1 MFSIASA
8 PAKQSVGETIDVL
21 SGRLSSATLLEDRR
35 AAILG
40 LRSFAK
46 DYPASVAS
54 GALRSLIGSLSK
66 DGEDVDTVKVVLE
79 TLLMLFNPNEDSP
92 EASEEIALWLADEFT
107 QRQENITLL
116 LDFLET
122 NDFYSRLYSLQ
133 LLAAILSART
143 ERTEECIFTAP
154 LGIPRLVS
162 VLDDQRDAIR
172 NEAIILLTYLTPT
185 SIEIQKLVAF
195 ENAFER
201 LFAII
206 EADGALVEGGRTV
219 EDCLILLA
227 NLLRSNSSNQALFR
241 ESGCMNRLADLLGR
255 VLKPQ
260 TDGSEIASW
269 AAAQRNRNVYAFLA
283 VIRLFV
289 VRGSAG
295 TSLNQTAIWKHGL
308 AYHILQLAF
317 SHEAQTQIKAEA
329 LITCGDVIRQNAPLQ
344 ETFAQMMVLSPL
356 AKTGTADGQA
366 SQGEKVF
373 VIDGLLDLTLCLQDL
388 QEFDVRFAAAEC
400 LQAYFAHH
408 PAVRLHFLGRAIEG
422 HQSGANESSNVLTVL
437 LQPSVESSDPYRQWF
452 AAVITFHLLH
462 ENSKAKSEAMGL
474 TEGDSE
480 DGEEVVT
487 AIQTLSAHVTSGL
500 RRGDDTRV
508 LVGYLMLL
516 LGWLFEDLD
525 AVNDFLAEGSNVQSL
540 IQAVSQPPAIGGGEI
555 VQGLCTMLLGV
566 AYEFSTKDSPI
577 PRATLLSILTARID
591 RDVYL
596 DRLSKLRSHPFI
608 RDFEVLPQKLD
619 ASSPGRLPDV
629 FFDREFVEFFKD
641 NYSRIA
647 RAIDREPGMEISV
660 VTNGVQKGV
669 SRELVDSL
677 RSQVEEKQNAVN
689 EIQEK
694 LAVLQGQLGQEQAD
708 HRRSK
713 ETAALEMQRVKTV
726 NEGLQ
731 KHHSEELRK
740 LQGQLASKEN
750 DQRKQVAQL
759 QSQYSIKENEYQKQI
774 AQLRSQQTAQESDH
788 QKQLEQ
794 VRKAA
799 EAEAE
804 KIRRR
809 TDAEVADL
817 KANISRLE
825 VVLMKSQKEY
835 NALQL
840 QRKNEIDMQREKYE
854 KVLGRLRQEYEDFKT
869 QSKAK
874 ADEKQAKFKEELQSL
889 CDRKDAEIDAYRE
902 QSQVD
907 LEQQKLKTKEA
918 EEKCQSLEKQ
928 LSGGDTGK
936 KDLEA
941 KLKKMES
948 ELSAANKAKDAAEKQ
963 LSESKEA
970 AKEETRKARE
980 ATENKLQESNE
991 ARETTQSEL
1000 DDLLMVFGDLEEK
1013 VAKYK
1018 ARLVELGET
1027 VSDGEDDD
1035 DEEDD
1040 DDDDDE
1046 DDEES
1051 ENNNDEKEETK
1062 QKPKAKK

>member
-1 MFSIASA
+1 
-8 PAKQSVGETIDVL
+8 
-21 SGRLSSATLLEDRR
+21 
-35 AAILG
+35 
-40 LRSFAK
+40 
-46 DYPASVAS
+46 
-54 GALRSLIGSLSK
+54 
-66 DGEDVDTVKVVLE
+66 
-79 TLLMLFNPNEDSP
+79 
-92 EASEEIALWLADEFT
+92 
-107 QRQENITLL
+107 
-116 LDFLET
+116 
-122 NDFYSRLYSLQ
+122 
-133 LLAAILSART
+133 
-143 ERTEECIFTAP
+143 
-154 LGIPRLVS
+154 
-162 VLDDQRDAIR
+162 
-172 NEAIILLTYLTPT
+172 
-185 SIEIQKLVAF
+185 
-195 ENAFER
+195 
-201 LFAII
+201 
-206 EADGALVEGGRTV
+206 
-219 EDCLILLA
+219 
-227 NLLRSNSSNQALFR
+227 
-241 ESGCMNRLADLLGR
+241 
-255 VLKPQ
+255 
-260 TDGSEIASW
+260 
-269 AAAQRNRNVYAFLA
+269 
-283 VIRLFV
+283 
-289 VRGSAG
+289 
-295 TSLNQTAIWKHGL
+295 
-308 AYHILQLAF
+308 
-317 SHEAQTQIKAEA
+317 
-329 LITCGDVIRQNAPLQ
+329 
-344 ETFAQMMVLSPL
+344 MMVLSPL

-641 NYSRIA
+641 NYSRIV

-677 RSQVEEKQNAVN
+677 RSQIEEKQNAVN

-731 KHHSEELRK
+731 KHHSEELR
-740 LQGQLASKEN
+740 
-750 DQRKQVAQL
+750 
-759 QSQYSIKENEYQKQI
+759 
-774 AQLRSQQTAQESDH
+774 
-788 QKQLEQ
+788 
-794 VRKAA
+794 
-799 EAEAE
+799 
-804 KIRRR
+804 
-809 TDAEVADL
+809 
-817 KANISRLE
+817 
-825 VVLMKSQKEY
+825 
-835 NALQL
+835 
-840 QRKNEIDMQREKYE
+840 
-854 KVLGRLRQEYEDFKT
+854 
-869 QSKAK
+869 
-874 ADEKQAKFKEELQSL
+874 
-889 CDRKDAEIDAYRE
+889 
-902 QSQVD
+902 
-907 LEQQKLKTKEA
+907 
-918 EEKCQSLEKQ
+918 
-928 LSGGDTGK
+928 
-936 KDLEA
+936 
-941 KLKKMES
+941 
-948 ELSAANKAKDAAEKQ
+948 
-963 LSESKEA
+963 
-970 AKEETRKARE
+970 
-980 ATENKLQESNE
+980 
-991 ARETTQSEL
+991 
-1000 DDLLMVFGDLEEK
+1000 
-1013 VAKYK
+1013 
-1018 ARLVELGET
+1018 
-1027 VSDGEDDD
+1027 
-1035 DEEDD
+1035 
-1040 DDDDDE
+1040 
-1046 DDEES
+1046 
-1051 ENNNDEKEETK
+1051 
-1062 QKPKAKK
+1062 